1 MFISHFF
8 TYSPSKLGQSL
19 EPCRGWQGSEEIE
32 KQQNFGRW
40 ERLSYSQIGRI
51 NIVKM
56 TLLPKVAYIFNGFST
71 KIPAKILYK
80 ARKSNHKI
88 YMEAYN
94 TQIPHSNNNPII
106 TRFQIIL
113 HCHSDKKIVCQKT
126 VMLIN
131 GIYRKDS
138 EHIHAFTITQY
149 LETMSKTH
157 LNISCDFKSVY
168 IWWSLNS
175 SFSVCHWYYTEI
187 HGYMF
192 LCKWWYTVII

>member
-56 TLLPKVAYIFNGFST
+56 ALLPKVAYIFNGFST

-113 HCHSDKKIVCQKT
+113 HCHSVKKIVCQKNSH
-126 VMLIN
+126 VN
-131 GIYRKDS
+131 
-138 EHIHAFTITQY
+138 QW
-149 LETMSKTH
+149 
-157 LNISCDFKSVY
+157 NI
-168 IWWSLNS
+168 
-175 SFSVCHWYYTEI
+175 
-187 HGYMF
+187 
-192 LCKWWYTVII
+192 